1 MPFLHLPDFIAK
13 KPAGSGISVL
23 CRCCCDSSSS
33 VSAPHNR
40 RKSGLRGFSQAG
52 CQWPVAASPP
62 PPDPP
67 QEEQPPPADPAPAA
81 AAHIACCLHPTHPA
95 RARLLSSCGR
105 PRAGGPRP
113 SWLELS
119 IEPAKAPP
127 PSRLLTHRRRSSV
140 RDTTAQHTGCSD
152 NRRWQR
158 GGSSDLRDFGRGVH
172 PQ

>member
-1 MPFLHLPDFIAK
+1 M
-13 KPAGSGISVL
+13 GSVFCVVAAATVAVQCLLRTTVASLGSE
-23 CRCCCDSSSS
+23 
-33 VSAPHNR
+33 VSARPGV
-40 RKSGLRGFSQAG
+40 SGQ
-52 CQWPVAASPP
+52 PPASPP

-158 GGSSDLRDFGRGVH
+158 GGSSDL
-172 PQ
+172 